1 MAGYVTRAD
10 QLQELASRR
19 ALDLV
24 EMRAESERR
33 LMECTGSMI
42 HSTEELHGQI
52 ELLKGALLKK
62 AEELQTLKEIHQ
74 KCPGAGP
81 VNLQPIGVRLGPDGK
96 FTAIPQP
103 QQEQQQ
109 QQQQQ
114 VSDDGDKSYTQSEM
128 DQVID
133 ML

>member
-1 MAGYVTRAD
+1 
-10 QLQELASRR
+10 
-19 ALDLV
+19 
-24 EMRAESERR
+24 
-33 LMECTGSMI
+33 MI

-96 FTAIPQP
+96 FTAIPEP
-103 QQEQQQ
+103 QQEQEQQQ
-109 QQQQQ
+109 QRQI
-114 VSDDGDKSYTQSEM
+114 SGDGDKSYTQSEM

-133 ML
+133 MLEAKLTSMQSDNERLKD

>member
-1 MAGYVTRAD
+1 MQDSLWKCVCLFVLLCITCVRVCLVCFACVVPLIRVCDYGAFCSPIVSPRLLIVCPSAD
-10 QLQELASRR
+10 QLQELSSRR

-74 KCPGAGP
+74 KCPGNNRG
-81 VNLQPIGVRLGPDGK
+81 LD
-96 FTAIPQP
+96 
-103 QQEQQQ
+103 
-109 QQQQQ
+109 
-114 VSDDGDKSYTQSEM
+114 
-128 DQVID
+128 
-133 ML
+133 